1 MCVASIAGLS
11 RQGPEAMGQTGFCEN
26 IVRVLNSHIDNAL
39 VLEQACR
46 AVDNIGYNSP
56 RNIERFGVAGIC
68 DLICRAMLRHLN
80 DPVVFEVVCRAICV
94 LAMNSLNRENFG
106 VSGVCE
112 IITRALPHHY
122 HIESNA
128 EQACAALSSL
138 TILGDEVVIE
148 VGQNRRTTMNLND
161 NVWKLGQN
169 GICEQLIRCMY
180 NFPGNASITFQGV
193 RTISFLSMNDENRD
207 KLSRIGPKVI
217 LFSARGHLENADISR
232 QTCIMIFNMI
242 KGNAFNSKNL
252 GDGGACG
259 YLIEVVRRYNAN
271 PLVIGH
277 ACLAITSLVP
287 GNSYNQAMRGTKQI
301 LLDIS
306 NNTNFDEVLRK
317 NAREAC
323 SKLQ

>member
-1 MCVASIAGLS
+1 
-11 RQGPEAMGQTGFCEN
+11 
-26 IVRVLNSHIDNAL
+26 
-39 VLEQACR
+39 
-46 AVDNIGYNSP
+46 
-56 RNIERFGVAGIC
+56 
-68 DLICRAMLRHLN
+68 MLRHLN
-80 DPVVFEVVCRAICV
+80 NSVVFEVVCRVISMLAI
-94 LAMNSLNRENFG
+94 NSSNRENFG

-122 HIESNA
+122 HIERNA

-138 TILGDEVVIE
+138 SVLGEEVVTE

-169 GICEQLIRCMY
+169 GVCEQLIKCMY

-193 RTISFLSMNDENRD
+193 RTVSFLSMNDENRD

-217 LFSARGHLENADISR
+217 LSSALGHLENADIVR
-232 QTCIMIFNMI
+232 QTCIMIVNMI

-259 YLIEVVRRYNAN
+259 YLTEVVRRYCDN
-271 PLVIGH
+271 PLVIGP

-287 GNSYNQAMRGTKQI
+287 GNSFNQAMSGTKRI